1 MSKTLSTPPAARSWR
16 DIPQHVAPR
25 TTTKVGRRRV
35 TFNTVKTVATIV
47 VGLALAGGAFEVWR
61 TWQANPSA
69 IAGGPQSEPVR
80 EITLRTDGVLD
91 QAWVEATLALPE
103 GVGMMELDLFALRD
117 RLTASGQVA
126 SAVVAREFP
135 ATLMVALEER
145 SPVLR
150 LRAPLDDGRL
160 RDFLLARD
168 GTIFM
173 GEGFAAELLDR
184 LPWLAGVKL
193 AREGA
198 GFAPLTH
205 LGQVAD
211 LLATASSQAPAL
223 YRDWRTVSLAR
234 FDTDGHIVVQSG
246 AVPEIVFGTR
256 EDFLSQVARLDL
268 ILERMR
274 GGESAVVRSINL
286 AVGAA
291 QVPVAFDLITSS
303 VSSFPSRSPRAHPK
317 S

>member
-1 MSKTLSTPPAARSWR
+1 MSKTLSIPPAARSWR
-16 DIPQHVAPR
+16 DIPQHVTPR

-35 TFNTVKTVATIV
+35 TFNMVKTVATIM
-47 VGLALAGGAFEVWR
+47 VGMAFAGGALEVWR
-61 TWQANPSA
+61 TGRANPSA
-69 IAGGPQSEPVR
+69 ITGGPQSEPVR

-91 QAWVEATLALPE
+91 RAWVEATLALPD
-103 GVGMMELDLFALRD
+103 GVGMRELDLFALRD

-126 SAVVAREFP
+126 VAVVAREFP
-135 ATLMVALEER
+135 ATLTVALEER
-145 SPVLR
+145 SPVMR

-173 GEGFAAELLDR
+173 GEGFAAGLLET
-184 LPWLAGVKL
+184 LPWLAGVQL
-193 AREGA
+193 AREDV

-223 YRDWRTVSLAR
+223 YREWRTVSLAR
-234 FDTDGHIVVQSG
+234 YETDGHIIVQSA
-246 AVPEIVFGTR
+246 AVPEIIFGTR

-274 GGESAVVRSINL
+274 EGESAVVRSINL

-291 QVPVAFDLITSS
+291 QVPVAFDLIARP
-303 VSSFPSRSPRAHPK
+303 VSSFPTRSPRAHPK